1 VKCVFKSCIRCY
13 NQLDNFFAERNEDR
27 VNLRVVIVDN
37 SYNARRDIDSKI
49 KWVEND
55 FQLVG
60 EANNGEEALSL
71 LPYVSPHVVFTE
83 IRMPKMDG
91 ITFIETAKK
100 RWPNI
105 KYVIVSNYDN
115 FDYLRQAMKVGAYDY
130 ILKPAKP
137 EEINQVLLRA
147 KLEIETGVRRFF

>member
-1 VKCVFKSCIRCY
+1 MK
-13 NQLDNFFAERNEDR
+13 A
-27 VNLRVVIVDN
+27 VVLKVLMVDS
-37 SYNARRDIDSKI
+37 SYNARRDIDRKI

-55 FQLVG
+55 FELVG

-71 LPYVSPHVVFTE
+71 IPHVSPHVILTA

-100 RWPNI
+100 CWPNI

-130 ILKPAKP
+130 ILKPVK
-137 EEINQVLLRA
+137 EDEINQVLMRA
-147 KLEIETGVRRFF
+147 KIEIETGVRKFF

>member
-1 VKCVFKSCIRCY
+1 MT
-13 NQLDNFFAERNEDR
+13 
-27 VNLRVVIVDN
+27 VNLRVVMIDS
-37 SYNARRDIDSKI
+37 SYNARRDIDSKV

-55 FQLVG
+55 FELVG
-60 EANNGEEALSL
+60 EAGNGEEALAL
-71 LPYVSPHVVFTE
+71 LPHVLPHVIFTE

-100 RWPNI
+100 RWPNV

-130 ILKPAKP
+130 ILKPVKP
-137 EEINQVLLRA
+137 EEINQVLKRA
-147 KLEIETGVRRFF
+147 KSEVETNGKRFI

>member
-1 VKCVFKSCIRCY
+1 MKSVSNQIIRCY
-13 NQLDNFFAERNEDR
+13 NPYEVQRKGRNAL
-27 VNLRVVIVDN
+27 NLRVVMVDS
-37 SYNARRDIDSKI
+37 SYNARRDIDSKV

-55 FQLVG
+55 FELVG
-60 EANNGEEALSL
+60 EASNGEEALVL
-71 LPYVSPHVVFTE
+71 LPHVSPHVIFTE

-100 RWPNI
+100 RWPDI

-130 ILKPAKP
+130 ILKPVKP
-137 EEINQVLLRA
+137 EEINQVLKRA
-147 KLEIETGVRRFF
+147 KAEIETNVRRYF

>member
-1 VKCVFKSCIRCY
+1 MNILLLKV
-13 NQLDNFFAERNEDR
+13 LM
-27 VNLRVVIVDN
+27 VDS
-37 SYNARRDIDSKI
+37 SYNARRDLDSKI
-49 KWVEND
+49 EWIEND
-55 FQLVG
+55 FELVG

-71 LPYVSPHVVFTE
+71 LPHVSPHVIFTE

-91 ITFIETAKK
+91 ITFIETAKR

-130 ILKPAKP
+130 ILKPVKA
-137 EEINQVLLRA
+137 EEINQVLKRA
-147 KLEIETGVRRFF
+147 KTEIETNTRIFY

>member
-1 VKCVFKSCIRCY
+1 M
-13 NQLDNFFAERNEDR
+13 
-27 VNLRVVIVDN
+27 NLRVVMVDS
-37 SYNARRDIDSKI
+37 SYNARRDIDNKV

-55 FQLVG
+55 FELVG
-60 EANNGEEALSL
+60 EASNGEEALTL
-71 LPYVSPHVVFTE
+71 IPHVEPHVILTE

-91 ITFIETAKK
+91 ITFIRNAKK

-130 ILKPAKP
+130 ILKPVKSD
-137 EEINQVLLRA
+137 EINQILQRA
-147 KLEIETGVRRFF
+147 KNEIEAATP

>member
-1 VKCVFKSCIRCY
+1 MAMI
-13 NQLDNFFAERNEDR
+13 
-27 VNLRVVIVDN
+27 LRVLMVDS
-37 SYNARRDIDSKI
+37 SYQARRDIDK
-49 KWVEND
+49 KVNWVEND
-55 FQLVG
+55 FELVG
-60 EANNGEEALSL
+60 EANNGEEALAL
-71 LPYVSPHVVFTE
+71 MPHVSPHVVFTE
-83 IRMPKMDG
+83 IRMPTMDG

-130 ILKPAKP
+130 ILKPVKVD
-137 EEINQVLLRA
+137 EINQVLTRA

>member
-1 VKCVFKSCIRCY
+1 M
-13 NQLDNFFAERNEDR
+13 
-27 VNLRVVIVDN
+27 VNLRVVMID
-37 SYNARRDIDSKI
+37 SSFKARRDIDSKV

-55 FQLVG
+55 FELVG
-60 EANNGEEALSL
+60 EAANGEEALAL
-71 LPYVSPHVVFTE
+71 LPHVSPHVIFTE

-130 ILKPAKP
+130 ILKPVKA
-137 EEINQVLLRA
+137 EEINQVLKRA
-147 KLEIETGVRRFF
+147 KTEIETNTRVFF